1 MKIVRDHCIIK
12 GVKNQYRRVQKM
24 QKEKLLKEVRALL
37 ELCDERGLKLV
48 KQLILGI
55 LQKRK

>member
-1 MKIVRDHCIIK
+1 MK
-12 GVKNQYRRVQKM
+12 
-24 QKEKLLKEVRALL
+24 KENLLREIHALL

>member
-1 MKIVRDHCIIK
+1 
-12 GVKNQYRRVQKM
+12 M
-24 QKEKLLKEVRALL
+24 QKEKLLKEICALL

-48 KQLILGI
+48 KQLIIGI